1 MIAREFIPSR
11 IKALAFD
18 LDGTLLRPDKSISDR
33 TRRALTCCMERGI
46 RIVIVTGRSLD
57 SGERFRREIGVT
69 GPHVYYNGAEVAD
82 LSAGKIIQ
90 TRFIE
95 PKELL
100 FCVHLARQTGTYFQI
115 FFSTRAAGASFR
127 EGESSGEI
135 LVADRI
141 TAEAELYKKNSGVT
155 VIAGDLEEYIA
166 KTPAAIKGL
175 FISPEENLA
184 RIRPMLEEH
193 YGNSLYLTR
202 SSPTFLEILTAGV
215 SKGTGLLH
223 ALEYLNLGRENT
235 IAFGDEEN
243 DIPMLETAAF
253 SAAPANAKEAV
264 RNAAVFQIPSNA
276 EDGVAAFLEEQFGLG
291 TREF

>member
-1 MIAREFIPSR
+1 MTANDFDASR

-18 LDGTLLRPDKSISDR
+18 LDGTLLRPDKSLSER
-33 TRRALTCCMERGI
+33 TLRALRVCMDNGI
-46 RIVIVTGRSLD
+46 HIIIVTGRSLD
-57 SGERFRREIGVT
+57 SGERYRRIIGAT

-95 PKELL
+95 PERLR
-100 FCVHLARQTGTYFQI
+100 FCVQLARQKGIYFQI
-115 FFSTRAAGASFR
+115 FFSTRTADAIFR

-141 TAEAELYKKNSGVT
+141 TAEAEAYQKSSGVP
-155 VIAGDLEEYIA
+155 VIAGDLEDYIA

-175 FISPEENLA
+175 FISSEENLA
-184 RIRPMLEEH
+184 KLRPILEEH

-215 SKGTGLLH
+215 SKGTGLIH
-223 ALEYLNLGRENT
+223 ALEYLNLGRENV

-243 DIPMLETAAF
+243 DIPMLETALF
-253 SAAPANAKEAV
+253 SAAPANAKTAV
-264 RNAAVFQIPSNA
+264 QNAAVFQIPSNA
-276 EDGVAAFLEEQFGLG
+276 EDGVAAFLEERFGLG
-291 TREF
+291 

>member
-1 MIAREFIPSR
+1 MVEDFDPSR
-11 IKALAFD
+11 IRALAFD
-18 LDGTLLRPDKSISDR
+18 LDGTLLRPDKSLSQR
-33 TRRALTCCMERGI
+33 TLRALRACMDRGI
-46 RIVIVTGRSLD
+46 RVIIVTGRSLD
-57 SGERFRREIGVT
+57 SGERYRREIGAP

-95 PKELL
+95 ARELL
-100 FCVHLARQTGTYFQI
+100 FCVRLARETGTYFQI
-115 FFSTRAAGASFR
+115 FFSTRAADAFFR

-141 TAEAELYKKNSGVT
+141 TAEAELYQKNSGVL

-175 FISPEENLA
+175 FISSEENLA
-184 RIRPMLEEH
+184 KLRPMLEEH
-193 YGNSLYLTR
+193 YGESLYLTR

-215 SKGTGLLH
+215 SKGTGLIH
-223 ALEYLNLGRENT
+223 ALEYLHLGREET

-243 DIPMLETAAF
+243 DIPMLETALF
-253 SAAPANAKEAV
+253 SAAPANAKKAV
-264 RNAAVFQIPSNA
+264 RDAAVFQIPSNA
-276 EDGVAAFLEEQFGLG
+276 EDGVAAFLEERFGLD
-291 TREF
+291 TNSF

>member
-1 MIAREFIPSR
+1 MAEDFDPSR

-18 LDGTLLRPDKSISDR
+18 LDGTLLRPDKSVSER
-33 TRRALTCCMERGI
+33 TLRALTCCMDRGI
-46 RIVIVTGRSLD
+46 RVIIVTGRSLD
-57 SGERFRREIGVT
+57 SGERFRRIIGAT

-82 LSAGKIIQ
+82 LSAGKIIH

-95 PKELL
+95 PGELL
-100 FCVHLARQTGTYFQI
+100 FCVQLARRMGIYFQI
-115 FFSTRAAGASFR
+115 FFSTRADGVSFR

-135 LVADRI
+135 LVTDRI
-141 TAEAELYKKNSGVT
+141 TAEAELYQKNSGVP

-166 KTPAAIKGL
+166 KTPAVIKGL

-184 RIRPMLEEH
+184 KIRPMLEEH
-193 YGNSLYLTR
+193 YGISLYLTR
-202 SSPTFLEILTAGV
+202 SSPTFLEILNAGV
-215 SKGTGLLH
+215 SKGTGLIH
-223 ALEYLNLGRENT
+223 ALEHLNLGREET

-243 DIPMLETAAF
+243 DLPMFETALF

-276 EDGVAAFLEEQFGLG
+276 DDGVAVFLEEKLGLAG
-291 TREF
+291 L

>member
-1 MIAREFIPSR
+1 VTREFDASR

-18 LDGTLLRPDKSISDR
+18 LDGTLLSPDKSISGR
-33 TRRALTCCMERGI
+33 TLRALNGCMDRGI
-46 RIVIVTGRSLD
+46 RVIIVTGRSLD
-57 SGERFRREIGVT
+57 SGERFRREIGVP

-95 PKELL
+95 PRDLL
-100 FCVHLARQTGTYFQI
+100 FCVHLARKTGTYFQI
-115 FFSTRAAGASFR
+115 FFSTRAAGVSFR
-127 EGESSGEI
+127 EGENSGEI

-141 TAEAELYKKNSGVT
+141 TAEAELYKKNSGIT

-184 RIRPMLEEH
+184 KLRPMLEEH
-193 YGNSLYLTR
+193 YGESLYLTR

-215 SKGTGLLH
+215 SKGTGLLR
-223 ALEYLNLGRENT
+223 ALEYLNLGREET

-243 DIPMLETAAF
+243 DIPMLETALF
-253 SAAPANAKEAV
+253 SAAPANAKEAA

-276 EDGVAAFLEEQFGLG
+276 EDGVAAFLEERFGLDI
-291 TREF
+291 RSF